1 MKHYLQLIDANSV
14 EWQDFNQFYVIS
26 VNTERQILVHFVR
39 SRNSQERGIRLSHV
53 LLDEAALLSSDQDA
67 DLNRLDEELKAL
79 AAFGQRRA
87 KMVELRFFGG
97 SSLEG
102 TGAALGVSPD
112 TVWRDWDL
120 AKARLYREKR
130 HGET

>member
-39 SRNSQERGIRLSHV
+39 SRNSQERGIRLSRV
-53 LLDEAALLSSDQDA
+53 LLDE
-67 DLNRLDEELKAL
+67 
-79 AAFGQRRA
+79 
-87 KMVELRFFGG
+87 
-97 SSLEG
+97 
-102 TGAALGVSPD
+102 AALGVSPD